1 MTEQPNLDLT
11 HVSAIESTIAEAKE
25 TSESS
30 AVDTLDNNVSDTGAA
45 DTSVTDTNVIDT
57 SFPNWRD
64 ALPDGLKNAPSLA
77 KFKDVESLAKSYLE
91 GEKTFSSRVAIPK
104 EDAPEAEWDVFYK
117 KLGRPDDKRYR
128 PDHLTVGEDEEATL
142 ARYEDI
148 LHASGLTRKQG
159 EKMLTHM
166 ADLSAQMEAEARTR
180 EETARAENLAVLGK
194 TFGDQMDVKIN
205 HIKAALGQFGGGK
218 EVAALVEHTNY
229 HPALVQFLSS
239 VGEKLASDHL
249 VTGDSPPLSTA
260 RQAALD
266 EIKRLE
272 ADEGFQVNY
281 RGNDVEKRR
290 EAIKRMNKLH
300 EVVCRGSTPDQQT
313 SDI

>member
-1 MTEQPNLDLT
+1 MTEQLNLT
-11 HVSAIESTIAEAKE
+11 SSIETTIAAAKE
-25 TSESS
+25 TSEPSGI
-30 AVDTLDNNVSDTGAA
+30 DTPDASLTDTRVPDTDVT
-45 DTSVTDTNVIDT
+45 DTSVTDTSVA
-57 SFPNWRD
+57 NWRD
-64 ALPDGLKNAPSLA
+64 ALPDGLKNVPSLA

-104 EDAPEAEWDVFYK
+104 EDAPEAEWDAFYK

-128 PDHLTVGEDEEATL
+128 PDNLAVGEDEEATL

-166 ADLSAQMEAEARTR
+166 ADLSAQMEAEAKTR

-194 TFGDQMDVKIN
+194 AFGDQLDVKIN

-239 VGEKLASDHL
+239 VGEKLASDRL

-272 ADEGFQVNY
+272 TDEGFQVDY

-300 EVVCRGSTPDQQT
+300 EVVCRGSTLNQQT